1 MRRQKDVQNERKK
14 TKDNCNIIR
23 SNWDFPFCWRYNPTN
38 RDKQEQ
44 KSVFRLDPVLKKKKK
59 RYGAKL
65 RGRRHF
71 CDEFERSVNNFYE
84 SNYYLYICNFT
95 VVDG

>member
-14 TKDNCNIIR
+14 TKDNSNIIR

-59 RYGAKL
+59 AIRREVEGPATLL
-65 RGRRHF
+65 R
-71 CDEFERSVNNFYE
+71 
-84 SNYYLYICNFT
+84 
-95 VVDG
+95 